1 MSEYMNRFY
10 GMCDEC
16 HFMDDLARMG
26 DRYLCYVCLSHRG
39 TAYHEK
45 SDTSN
50 VLVSEVRRFAVAVGS
65 GVGSHKIHQRQF
77 EREAAGL

>member
-1 MSEYMNRFY
+1 MSEYTNRFY

-16 HFMDDLARMG
+16 HFMDDLAKTG

-45 SDTSN
+45 SNISD
-50 VLVSEVRRFAVAVGS
+50 VLVSEVRRPVVTVGS
-65 GVGSHKIHQRQF
+65 WVGCHKIHQRQF
-77 EREAAGL
+77 ESQAAGL

>member
-16 HFMDDLARMG
+16 HFMDDLVKMG
-26 DRYLCYVCLSHRG
+26 DRYLCYVCFSHRG

-50 VLVSEVRRFAVAVGS
+50 VLVSEFWRPVVAVGS
-65 GVGSHKIHQRQF
+65 WVGSHKIYQRQL
-77 EREAAGL
+77 EKPAA

>member
-1 MSEYMNRFY
+1 MSEYMNRCY

-16 HFMDDLARMG
+16 HFMDDLAKTG

-45 SDTSN
+45 SDISN
-50 VLVSEVRRFAVAVGS
+50 VLVSEVWRPVVAVGS
-65 GVGSHKIHQRQF
+65 WVGSHKITQRQL
-77 EREAAGL
+77 ETQAAGL

>member
-1 MSEYMNRFY
+1 MSEYTNRFY

-16 HFMDDLARMG
+16 HFMDDLVKTG

-45 SDTSN
+45 SDISD
-50 VLVSEVRRFAVAVGS
+50 VLVSEVRRPVVAVGS
-65 GVGSHKIHQRQF
+65 WVGSHKIHQRQL
-77 EREAAGL
+77 ETQGAGL